1 MPPVNRNNPKRAESS
16 DSQLSLMEFMRE
28 FLDDASCLAHLWRS
42 RYSPDGTHADC
53 PKCDR
58 EGVVFKRYA
67 TKQGRQSWTCT
78 ACGHHV
84 HPTAGTIFH
93 KSSTSLH
100 LWYYAMYL
108 MTSTRC
114 GISAKHLEREI
125 GVSYKTAWRMLNR
138 IRTQLMEQDSA
149 PLQGDVE
156 VDETLGGGRT
166 RAGDSRRG
174 LAFVKKSR
182 RPTIWAAVER
192 GGRVKAH
199 VVKSRGTLDI
209 ERPIFQRVL
218 PSSMIFTDEFLGY
231 THRIAGRYIAH
242 HRIRHEDRVY
252 VRGNVHTQTVEG
264 FFGNMKNGIRGT
276 YHSVSSNWLPS
287 YLNEYAFRYNERSN
301 TERAMFDTL
310 LAKAAE

>member
-1 MPPVNRNNPKRAESS
+1 
-16 DSQLSLMEFMRE
+16 
-28 FLDDASCLAHLWRS
+28 
-42 RYSPDGTHADC
+42 
-53 PKCDR
+53 
-58 EGVVFKRYA
+58 
-67 TKQGRQSWTCT
+67 
-78 ACGHHV
+78 
-84 HPTAGTIFH
+84 
-93 KSSTSLH
+93 
-100 LWYYAMYL
+100 
-108 MTSTRC
+108 
-114 GISAKHLEREI
+114 
-125 GVSYKTAWRMLNR
+125 MLNR

-276 YHSVSSNWLPS
+276 YHSVSSKWLPS